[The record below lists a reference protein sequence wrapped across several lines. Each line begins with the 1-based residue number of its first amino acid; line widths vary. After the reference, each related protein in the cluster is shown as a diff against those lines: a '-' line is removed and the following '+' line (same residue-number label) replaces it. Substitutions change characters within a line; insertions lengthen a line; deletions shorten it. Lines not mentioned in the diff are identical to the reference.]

1 MTKANENKG
10 QRISVAQ
17 AAALLLSG
25 EDILLLS
32 HQHPDGDTLGS
43 AFGLYFALKKCGK
56 RARIAC
62 SDPISERYAYLTEHY
77 EEESFRPKM
86 IVAVD
91 IADTQLFGEK
101 LLPYKDRVDLCIDHH
116 PSNTFYSA
124 RTLLEDQSAATAEII
139 FEVIEAMGVA
149 FDPVMASAVYT
160 GIATDTGC
168 FRYTNVT
175 ARSHRIAA
183 SLYEKGAVA
192 GMINRIMFETKSL
205 SRIRMEQ
212 LVLSTMEYHF
222 DNRCAL
228 IVVTLDAIE
237 KTGITDAELDG
248 ISAIP
253 RQIEGVQAGITL
265 RQKAGG
271 YKISLRTADGI
282 NASEVCM
289 TLGGGGHARAAG
301 CFIAG
306 DLQQAKEKILAAL
319 RPKLEGK

>member
-1 MTKANENKG
+1 M
-10 QRISVAQ
+10 
-17 AAALLLSG
+17 LLLG
-25 EDILLLS
+25 EDVLILS

-43 AFGLYFALKKCGK
+43 AFGLCFALQKCGK
-56 RARIAC
+56 RARIEC
-62 SDPISERYAYLTEHY
+62 SDPIADRYDYLTDHY
-77 EEESFRPKM
+77 TEESFVPQM

-101 LLPYKDRVDLCIDHH
+101 LWPYRDQVDLCIDHH
-116 PSNTFYSA
+116 PSNTHYA
-124 RTLLEDQSAATAEII
+124 RRVLLEADSAATAEVIY
-139 FEVIEAMGVA
+139 EVIKAMGVE

-175 ARSHRIAA
+175 ARTHRIAA
-183 SLYEKGAVA
+183 DLYEKGAMA
-192 GMINRIMFETKSL
+192 GMINRVMFETKSL

-237 KTGITDAELDG
+237 QTGITDSELDG

-265 RQKAGG
+265 REKEGG
-271 YKISLRTADGI
+271 YKISLRTSDNISAT
-282 NASEVCM
+282 AVCSA
-289 TLGGGGHARAAG
+289 LGGGGHARAAG

-306 DLQQAKEKILAAL
+306 NLEEAKGAILEAL
-319 RPKLEGK
+319 RPELEGK